1 MNDTQ
6 FQIDHL
12 IELAVLQRAEL
23 KTLVDSMPQLRDHLS
38 EEIERNLEEAEPAIR
53 SELEQLVIARAKD
66 AHAESS
72 AALNAKIEEL
82 AKALEITTAAKYSV
96 LMAERAENANLL
108 AKAEARI
115 EDAASMLSG
124 AVKEIVTDE
133 LAIPA
138 RR

>member
-53 SELEQLVIARAKD
+53 SELEQLVIARAKV
-66 AHAESS
+66 HAVMS
-72 AALNAKIEEL
+72 APLKSASGNRHKNVDPVRFFPEKLTL
-82 AKALEITTAAKYSV
+82 PSKATP
-96 LMAERAENANLL
+96 AN
-108 AKAEARI
+108 RI
-115 EDAASMLSG
+115 SRSAP
-124 AVKEIVTDE
+124 I
-133 LAIPA
+133 
-138 RR
+138 R